1 MTYAWE
7 AAAEA
12 QIRAAVERGEFDNLP
27 GAGRPIPG
35 RDLPYDEQWWIK
47 GLLERE
53 KIPTEALLPTPLLL
67 RRRVERLPDEVRDVP
82 TEAAV
87 RAYAQ
92 ELNTQ
97 IVAWLRTP
105 TGPRVVVRPVD
116 VDAVVRQ
123 WRAAR
128 SRLVPAGDPPAAAAV
143 SDRPTR
149 RRRWWRRTP
158 RP

>member
-67 RRRVERLPDEVRDVP
+67 RRRVERLPDEVRELP

-87 RAYAQ
+87 RACAQ

-128 SRLVPAGDPPAAAAV
+128 SGPVPAGDPPAAAAV
-143 SDRPTR
+143 RPTR

>member
-7 AAAEA
+7 AAVEA

-53 KIPTEALLPTPLLL
+53 KIPAEALLPTPLLL
-67 RRRVERLPDEVRDVP
+67 RKRAERLPEEVRDLP

-116 VDAVVRQ
+116 VDAVVGQ

-128 SRLVPAGDPPAAAAV
+128 ARPVPAPDVPAAGEATGRRA
-143 SDRPTR
+143 R